1 MYQKWF
7 RSGKKKAGRKSG
19 EAAASG
25 QHRGAGTRSGRV
37 SRRQL
42 FLIIGIVVVVVLGIF
57 IPYYYQTYVAP
68 FNRIVIT
75 IDNVQISVRYFL
87 ERARLAGADPLEM
100 LQTLTNETVIELAAP
115 QYGIQVTEADIDQ
128 ELRSMAAG
136 TDNVSV
142 SEVEFKEWYRQ
153 TLNESKVNDAQYREL
168 LYYSLLASRMQTYLA
183 DHTPTAMAQVH
194 LHDIVVITYEDAT
207 KAVDRLKAGEDFATV
222 AKDMSLD
229 SSTKDNGGDAGWV
242 PPVILGNYESAISA
256 LEVNQP
262 SDPMAYYSS
271 SSSSSY
277 SSSAPSAYYIFMVS
291 EKDDARPLDD
301 TNLEIIKAQA
311 LSLWLPE
318 EIARHDV
325 KYNFTS
331 EMYAWMNWQLQK
343 DEPASSTNSTG

>member
-19 EAAASG
+19 EPAPG
-25 QHRGAGTRSGRV
+25 QHRGAGSRDERV

-68 FNRIVIT
+68 FNRTIIT

-100 LQTLTNETVIELAAP
+100 LQSLTNELVIKLAAP
-115 QYGIQVTEADIDQ
+115 QYGIQVTEADIDK
-128 ELRSMAAG
+128 ELRSMAGG
-136 TDNVSV
+136 TDNISDL
-142 SEVEFKEWYRQ
+142 EFKEWYRQ
-153 TLNESKVNDAQYREL
+153 TLNESKVSDAQYREML
-168 LYYSLLASRMQTYLA
+168 HYSLLANRLQTYLA
-183 DHTPTAMAQVH
+183 DHTPTVMAQVH
-194 LHDIVVITYEDAT
+194 LHDIVVGTYEDAT
-207 KAVDRLKAGEDFATV
+207 KAADRLKAGEDFATV

-229 SSTKDNGGDAGWV
+229 SATKENGGDAGWM

-262 SDPMAYYSS
+262 SDPLAYYSS
-271 SSSSSY
+271 SSSSS
-277 SSSAPSAYYIFMVS
+277 SGSSAPAAYYIFMVS
-291 EKDDARPLDD
+291 EKEDARTLDD
-301 TNLEIIKAQA
+301 NNLEILKAQA

-331 EMYAWMNWQLQK
+331 EIYAWLTWQLEK
-343 DEPASSTNSTG
+343 DKPASSENSTSSSQ